1 MGKRKW
7 LPQPPAPTLDD
18 AYSRLGNRGDSIDTR
33 RKKIVEE
40 LLKLQKHVAHPSN
53 GSRFKQRAMQLM
65 QQKRQNERQR
75 DQVYQ
80 QQFNIDQ
87 LAFTKE
93 MIQDTKVQVEA
104 MRSIKNFLT
113 FLIGL
118 MYKKLGKT
126 L

>member
-1 MGKRKW
+1 
-7 LPQPPAPTLDD
+7 
-18 AYSRLGNRGDSIDTR
+18 
-33 RKKIVEE
+33 
-40 LLKLQKHVAHPSN
+40 
-53 GSRFKQRAMQLM
+53 MQLM

-104 MRSIKNFLT
+104 MRSVKNFLT

-118 MYKKLGKT
+118 MYSPTNNYGTLLLRKLFITG
-126 L
+126 LLN

>member
-1 MGKRKW
+1 
-7 LPQPPAPTLDD
+7 
-18 AYSRLGNRGDSIDTR
+18 
-33 RKKIVEE
+33 
-40 LLKLQKHVAHPSN
+40 
-53 GSRFKQRAMQLM
+53 MQLM